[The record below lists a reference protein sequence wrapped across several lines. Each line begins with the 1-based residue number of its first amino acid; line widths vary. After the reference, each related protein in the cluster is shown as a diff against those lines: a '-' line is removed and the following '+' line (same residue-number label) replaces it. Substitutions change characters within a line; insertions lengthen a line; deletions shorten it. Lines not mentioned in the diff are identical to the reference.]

1 MGALLTSL
9 LSNPYI
15 LGLGA
20 AVIAV
25 IVAFFKGTMSGAAK
39 ERAKQDA
46 ERIKARDVADEVDND
61 IGAMPPKDIREELK
75 TWQPKR

>member
-1 MGALLTSL
+1 MSALLTSL
-9 LSNPYI
+9 LSNPYV

-25 IVAFFKGTMSGAAK
+25 IVAFFKGTTSGAAK

-46 ERIKARDVADEVDND
+46 ERIKARDIADDIQND
-61 IGAMPPKDIREELK
+61 IGAMPPDDARKELGK
-75 TWQPKR
+75 WSPKH

>member
-1 MGALLTSL
+1 MSALTAL

-20 AVIAV
+20 AFIAV
-25 IVAFFKGTMSGAAK
+25 IVAFFKGSTSGAAK

-46 ERIKARDVADEVDND
+46 ERIKARDIADEVDND
-61 IGAMPPKDIREELK
+61 IGAMPPDDTRAEMK
-75 TWQPKR
+75 TWQPKH